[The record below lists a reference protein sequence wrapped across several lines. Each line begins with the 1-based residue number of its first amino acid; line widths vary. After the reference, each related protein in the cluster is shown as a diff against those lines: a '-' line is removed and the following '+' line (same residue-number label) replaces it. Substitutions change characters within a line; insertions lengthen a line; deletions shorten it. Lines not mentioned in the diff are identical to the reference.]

1 MFINNKIKQ
10 YHINIYIIIF
20 NNIIIHKMDNAT
32 PEQIEKAFRL
42 SDILGLEDVTI
53 AITIL

>member
-10 YHINIYIIIF
+10 YHINIYILLF
-20 NNIIIHKMDNAT
+20 NIIIRKMDNAT